1 MEIDKLISAIKKLTP
16 ETKPT
21 WGKMNATQMV
31 WHCKKFIIF
40 YQNEKNYPPNLRTK
54 TLGYMHMFFLRHIL
68 KWDYDKYPKNTPTL
82 KFFDPARAKDVDLEY
97 EKKVQYKLVGED
109 EADLKSGKISIASPL
124 ARSLIG
130 KDQDDVVE
138 LKMPSGTTEYEII
151 KVDYE

>member
-16 ETKPT
+16 ETKPK

-54 TLGYMHMFFLRHIL
+54 TLGYMHMFFLRYII

-82 KFFDPARAKDVDLEY
+82 KFFDPERAKDVDLED
-97 EKKVQYKLVGED
+97 EKKE
-109 EADLKSGKISIASPL
+109 
-124 ARSLIG
+124 LI
-130 KDQDDVVE
+130 KR
-138 LKMPSGTTEYEII
+138 LKMVNEYNQEFIVNTMHG
-151 KVDYE
+151 KVTRDTFKEVVKGHTSFHLKQFGVL

>member
-16 ETKPT
+16 ETKPK

-54 TLGYMHMFFLRHIL
+54 TLGYMHLFFLRHIL

-82 KFFDPARAKDVDLEY
+82 KFFDPAKAKDVDLED
-97 EKKVQYKLVGED
+97 EKKE
-109 EADLKSGKISIASPL
+109 
-124 ARSLIG
+124 LI
-130 KDQDDVVE
+130 KR
-138 LKMPSGTTEYEII
+138 LKMVNEYDQEFLVNTMHG
-151 KVDYE
+151 KVRRNTFKEVVRGHTSFHLKQFGVL

>member
-16 ETKPT
+16 ETKPK

-82 KFFDPARAKDVDLEY
+82 KFFDPAKAKDVDLED
-97 EKKVQYKLVGED
+97 EKKELV
-109 EADLKSGKISIASPL
+109 K
-124 ARSLIG
+124 R
-130 KDQDDVVE
+130 
-138 LKMPSGTTEYEII
+138 LKMVNEYDQEFLVNTMHG
-151 KVDYE
+151 KVKRDTFKEVVRGHTSFHLKQFGVL

>member
-16 ETKPT
+16 ETKPK

-54 TLGYMHMFFLRHIL
+54 TLGYMHMFFLKHVI

-82 KFFDPARAKDVDLEY
+82 KFFDPAKAKDVDLED
-97 EKKVQYKLVGED
+97 EKKE
-109 EADLKSGKISIASPL
+109 
-124 ARSLIG
+124 LI
-130 KDQDDVVE
+130 KR
-138 LKMPSGTTEYEII
+138 LKMVNEYNQEFIVNTMHG
-151 KVDYE
+151 KVSRDTFKEVVRGHTSFHLKQFGVL

>member
-16 ETKPT
+16 ETKPK

-54 TLGYMHMFFLRHIL
+54 TLGYMHLFFLRHIL

-82 KFFDPARAKDVDLEY
+82 KFFDPAKAKDVDLED
-97 EKKVQYKLVGED
+97 EKKELV
-109 EADLKSGKISIASPL
+109 K
-124 ARSLIG
+124 R
-130 KDQDDVVE
+130 
-138 LKMPSGTTEYEII
+138 LKMVNEYDQEFILNTMHG
-151 KVDYE
+151 KVRRNTFKEVVRGHTSFHLKQFGVL

>member
-16 ETKPT
+16 ETKPK

-54 TLGYMHMFFLRHIL
+54 TLGYMHLFFLRHIL

-82 KFFDPARAKDVDLEY
+82 KFFDPAKAKDVDLED
-97 EKKVQYKLVGED
+97 EKKE
-109 EADLKSGKISIASPL
+109 
-124 ARSLIG
+124 LI
-130 KDQDDVVE
+130 KR
-138 LKMPSGTTEYEII
+138 LKMVNEYNQEFIVNTMHG
-151 KVDYE
+151 KVTRDTFKEVVKGHTSFHLKQFGVL

>member
-16 ETKPT
+16 ETKPK

-54 TLGYMHMFFLRHIL
+54 TLGYMHMFFLKHVI

-82 KFFDPARAKDVDLEY
+82 KFFDPAKAKDVDLED
-97 EKKVQYKLVGED
+97 EKKE
-109 EADLKSGKISIASPL
+109 
-124 ARSLIG
+124 LI
-130 KDQDDVVE
+130 KR
-138 LKMPSGTTEYEII
+138 LKMVNEYDQEFLVNTMHG
-151 KVDYE
+151 KVKRNTFKEVVRGHTSFHLKQFGVL

>member
-16 ETKPT
+16 ETKPK

-54 TLGYMHMFFLRHIL
+54 TLGYMHLFFLRHIL

-82 KFFDPARAKDVDLEY
+82 KFFDPARAKDVDLED
-97 EKKVQYKLVGED
+97 EKKE
-109 EADLKSGKISIASPL
+109 
-124 ARSLIG
+124 LI
-130 KDQDDVVE
+130 KR
-138 LKMPSGTTEYEII
+138 LKMVNEYNQEFIVNTMHG
-151 KVDYE
+151 KVTRDTFKEVVNGHTSFHLKQFGVL